1 MIKGGQGKQHAP
13 LALRS
18 SSDEKATKGSKG
30 SKGNTP
36 SPIRRLAGARA
47 QGSGAAFETWLA
59 RFIFTPMVA
68 RGVLARFDK
77 LDPPSRP
84 RWDVGRQRVVMVPL
98 GVGGGDWLLLAPG
111 GSYIAC
117 ESKTTA
123 DDRFYRAEIE
133 PHQAQHLDQAVNAGG
148 AAYLALQFRTGG
160 SATAYLMPWAAVP
173 WQIARSAPSLT
184 AEDCAPWPL
193 RSWIDG
199 AKVIQTSMRAAT
211 PSGMTPNPNKEA
223 KQP

>member
-1 MIKGGQGKQHAP
+1 MIAYSAP
-13 LALRS
+13 MS
-18 SSDEKATKGSKG
+18 
-30 SKGNTP
+30 
-36 SPIRRLAGARA
+36 RRRWAGVQA
-47 QGSGAAFETWLA
+47 QRSGAAFETWLA

-68 RGVLARFDK
+68 RGALARFDK

-84 RWDVGRQRVVMVPL
+84 SWDSGRQRVVMVPI
-98 GVGGGDWLLLAPG
+98 GAGGGDWILLAPG

-133 PHQAQHLDQAVNAGG
+133 PHQEQHLDQAVNAGG

-173 WQIARSAPSLT
+173 WQIVRSAPSVT
-184 AEDCAPWPL
+184 AADCAPWAL

-199 AKVIQTSMRAAT
+199 AKVLQTALRAA
-211 PSGMTPNPNKEA
+211 PHSGMTPNPNKEA
-223 KQP
+223 KHL